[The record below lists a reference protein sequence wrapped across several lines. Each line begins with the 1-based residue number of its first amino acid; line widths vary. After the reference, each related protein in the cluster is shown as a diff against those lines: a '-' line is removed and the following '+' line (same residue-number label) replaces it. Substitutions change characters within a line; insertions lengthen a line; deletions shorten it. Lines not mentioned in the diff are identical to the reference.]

1 MMKIKLLAITIVSA
15 FALSVQA
22 GFFGSDHNWNNP
34 VSAAM
39 DAMSDMASDAKN
51 TVSDAVDS
59 VTDSVDVGSLR
70 GTHALDDFSLM
81 PPVGKWIKDADFTRS
96 FIDQPPLIPHKTK
109 GMRITMKKN
118 KCLSCHSNENW
129 RDADAVKM
137 TASHFMTRSNKRLK
151 EVSPRRYFCTQ
162 CHVPQVDNKPLIG
175 SDYVNTAE

>member
-1 MMKIKLLAITIVSA
+1 MKIKLLAITIVSA

-96 FIDQPPLIPHKTK
+96 FIDQ
-109 GMRITMKKN
+109 
-118 KCLSCHSNENW
+118 
-129 RDADAVKM
+129 
-137 TASHFMTRSNKRLK
+137 RL
-151 EVSPRRYFCTQ
+151 
-162 CHVPQVDNKPLIG
+162 
-175 SDYVNTAE
+175 